1 MKLIDILNEIGTIK
15 STPPGAFNQF
25 NGTLYEYPFKVNDK
39 KGIVTIGNY
48 MYSLETIDTIL
59 GTNYT
64 EKFQEYYE
72 ENDYTDIDEKISK
85 DFAQKYNIPSNVQNT
100 YKLGFDIDKS
110 EGTSLKMRNKLGQE
124 KLNDL
129 NQYLDNTNKKIEDI
143 KNGNIPLSKDTNKN
157 PLPKYLEDLIQYQ
170 QYLLKRIKDF
180 KFENPSIKD
189 YLQIIAEVASVTHK
203 FIQKYNPDILILNEK
218 TNDIPPEVKNKR
230 DKVYEY
236 YFKKYNINNYTLNNK
251 NGVLYLSKK

>member
-1 MKLIDILNEIGTIK
+1 MKLIGILNEIGTIK

-48 MYSLETIDTIL
+48 MYSLEVIDTIL

-64 EKFQEYYE
+64 EKFEEYQS
-72 ENDYTDIDEKISK
+72 ENSFTDIDEKISK

-100 YKLGFDIDKS
+100 YKLGFDIDQS
-110 EGTSLKMRNKLGQE
+110 QGTSLKIRN
-124 KLNDL
+124 N
-129 NQYLDNTNKKIEDI
+129 NKKGMINFKNQILNTVNKNIEDI
-143 KNGNIPLSKDTNKN
+143 ENGKPSKYN
-157 PLPKYLEDLIQYQ
+157 LASLLRQ
-170 QYLLKRIKDF
+170 QQALLKGIEDI

-189 YLQIIAEVASVTHK
+189 YLQIIAEVASITYK
-203 FIQKYNPDILILNEK
+203 FIQKYNPDILIINEK
-218 TNDIPPEVKNKR
+218 TDDIPPEVKNKR

-251 NGVLYLSKK
+251 NGILYLSKK

>member
-39 KGIVTIGNY
+39 KGIVTVGNY
-48 MYSLETIDTIL
+48 IYSLETIDTIL

-64 EKFQEYYE
+64 EKFLVYYD

-110 EGTSLKMRNKLGQE
+110 EGTSLKMRNKSKQFQLSALNKQLDWNNNEIE
-124 KLNDL
+124 KAR
-129 NQYLDNTNKKIEDI
+129 
-143 KNGNIPLSKDTNKN
+143 NGEPSRF
-157 PLPKYLEDLIQYQ
+157 PLPK
-170 QYLLKRIKDF
+170 LLQVQRNILKDIENF

-189 YLQIIAEVASVTHK
+189 YLQIIAEVASITNK
-203 FIQKYNPDILILNEK
+203 FIQKYNPDILIINEK

-251 NGVLYLSKK
+251 NGILYLSKK